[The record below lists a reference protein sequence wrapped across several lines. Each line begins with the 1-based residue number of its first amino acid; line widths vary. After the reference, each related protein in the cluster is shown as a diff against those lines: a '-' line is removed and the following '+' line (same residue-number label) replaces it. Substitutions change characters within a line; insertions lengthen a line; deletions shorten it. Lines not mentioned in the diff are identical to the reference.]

1 MPENSLSE
9 YHWYIWTIPARAQ
22 HRTSITFDYTRI
34 YHCHLDD
41 QLTVKV
47 FMGKPMQS
55 MKLNYTSTQTTR
67 ALVANEE
74 EVRVEL
80 YAYSPCGGT
89 FTFTGAYTVEPFE
102 LRTQTTIASI
112 TKGARLN
119 WCANGGGLASLETV
133 VDNDVKCICPPG
145 FGGDRCEK
153 ACGSNRYGKSCE
165 QKCSDEPAGCW
176 GVKFCSAEFCTC
188 ATGLAGEYCR
198 NPCKEG
204 FYGAN
209 CTERCGHCR
218 EGGSCDIYSGHC
230 PNGCLS
236 GYIPPTCQ
244 NALPHV
250 LEPLT
255 VIAVDPTKIVGE
267 FRVPVSVADPSLRM
281 RYYEIL
287 CQVVGTD
294 TWRSLSLNKLQIPA
308 NLSATFRVAPVND
321 DDEYGSFQDDARTAQ
336 VYDMYSNSTYLE
348 SFVATGLPPGE
359 ELYLSVLLLNED
371 LEAYR
376 SVPHSY
382 VRTPVLGRLSN
393 LKVTSVTSRSIQITW
408 NAAQFKHGEF
418 FYVVTECLSV
428 AGCSGPC
435 SQPSTTQAV
444 ATMSAL
450 LDRLVPGAK
459 YRITVWSGAE
469 ELNVVVNTALE
480 VPQGKVSSLRFAA
493 RTNSSALFTWEPD
506 TQCEMTHGPISHY
519 GYCFESTG
527 SKESGCDASRATN
540 TSRTTVA
547 IMELQPLT
555 DYKFSV
561 IQYNPAG
568 SNAGIAVAAINFT
581 THHTVPDPPREL
593 DVYRLNRTALWL
605 RWLPPGRPSGALRW
619 YTVEVAPVVTPGS
632 AKPKHRSERV
642 AAGTRCPAWPD
653 HVCYIVGRLRPRV
666 TYLITVSATN
676 EHGDLPGEHATVQAT
691 TDKKVSEPPQDLQA
705 VDITERTALIRWKL
719 PSKLNSDLTYFEVAV
734 ARRLFSDEEE
744 VGEDSEDPDPR
755 RVPATAE
762 LPQYEYPLDG
772 LQPGATYTATVSCGY
787 GGKTSIVDFTT
798 RLSDEEQFLDNP
810 EEGKEKM

>member
-1 MPENSLSE
+1 MPHSPLDPSKGISPPPLF
-9 YHWYIWTIPARAQ
+9 HI
-22 HRTSITFDYTRI
+22 HRKKHVLLF
-34 YHCHLDD
+34 

-89 FTFTGAYTVEPFE
+89 FTFTGAYTV
-102 LRTQTTIASI
+102 
-112 TKGARLN
+112 GARLN

-153 ACGSNRYGKSCE
+153 A
-165 QKCSDEPAGCW
+165 
-176 GVKFCSAEFCTC
+176 
-188 ATGLAGEYCR
+188 
-198 NPCKEG
+198 CKEG

-287 CQVVGTD
+287 C
-294 TWRSLSLNKLQIPA
+294 
-308 NLSATFRVAPVND
+308 
-321 DDEYGSFQDDARTAQ
+321 Q

-581 THHTVPDPPREL
+581 THHT
-593 DVYRLNRTALWL
+593 
-605 RWLPPGRPSGALRW
+605 
-619 YTVEVAPVVTPGS
+619 
-632 AKPKHRSERV
+632 
-642 AAGTRCPAWPD
+642 GTSP
-653 HVCYIVGRLRPRV
+653 H
-666 TYLITVSATN
+666 
-676 EHGDLPGEHATVQAT
+676 Q
-691 TDKKVSEPPQDLQA
+691 KK
-705 VDITERTALIRWKL
+705 
-719 PSKLNSDLTYFEVAV
+719 YFIQNCAM
-734 ARRLFSDEEE
+734 
-744 VGEDSEDPDPR
+744 
-755 RVPATAE
+755 
-762 LPQYEYPLDG
+762 
-772 LQPGATYTATVSCGY
+772 
-787 GGKTSIVDFTT
+787 K
-798 RLSDEEQFLDNP
+798 
-810 EEGKEKM
+810 